1 MECVMVCMSQI
12 HTVTFRPYGPTLPMW
27 KRDSVLTLERD
38 SLPSG
43 LRTGLEKKK
52 GSLEGVVSPYRY
64 KGRNLL
70 GGVVCDA
77 RYAFFHACP

>member
-1 MECVMVCMSQI
+1 
-12 HTVTFRPYGPTLPMW
+12 MW

-38 SLPSG
+38 SPHLDYG
-43 LRTGLEKKK
+43 QDLEKK
-52 GSLEGVVSPYRY
+52 GSLEVVVSPYRY

-70 GGVVCDA
+70 GGVVYDA